1 MAIWLHCAALV
12 APPWLLGWSSYEPE
26 GVLVTCSWD
35 YTTRTL
41 SNRLY
46 YLYLLFFGFVLP
58 VSVLTFCYVAI
69 FRFIVRSSR
78 EMTRM
83 IMTSHVKSPFSTAI
97 TSFRKRRRQTDVRTA
112 MILLSLA
119 VLCYTAWTPY
129 AIVSLIGQFG
139 PVDEDGQFELSPMA
153 TSIPA
158 FLAKTAIVFDPLL
171 YGFSHPQFRSSV
183 RQILQHNSFAESSN
197 NGLVQRGVVAKK
209 GHPHGATTLMMV
221 TAGLRH
227 TATRQQLRS
236 QSLHTSSAAVSWA
249 KSVRNASSEHDSDT
263 HQSINEINNV
273 VYPSLNGSIPPTS
286 QSNETIHR
294 VCSHPKRGK
303 RFPRIFLIISSDWLF
318 SH

>member
-1 MAIWLHCAALV
+1 M

-58 VSVLTFCYVAI
+58 VSVLTYCYAAI

-78 EMTRM
+78 EMTRLVM
-83 IMTSHVKSPFSTAI
+83 ASHVKSPFSTTT

-119 VLCYTAWTPY
+119 VLCFTAWTPY

-139 PVDEDGQFELSPMA
+139 PVDDENGRFELSPMA

-171 YGFSHPQFRSSV
+171 YGFSHPQFRSSI
-183 RQILQHNSFAESSN
+183 RQILQQNSFMESSAN
-197 NGLVQRGVVAKK
+197 VRDQRPTTHHHKVNANGG
-209 GHPHGATTLMMV
+209 TTFMMV
-221 TAGLRH
+221 TTGLRRSIAPKH
-227 TATRQQLRS
+227 PQYRS
-236 QSLHTSSAAVSWA
+236 QSLGTSSAAVSWA
-249 KSVRNASSEHDSDT
+249 RNKSENESASIKEHHHPADDISSSSSSYHSGLSYPVETT
-263 HQSINEINNV
+263 HTAGADISI
-273 VYPSLNGSIPPTS
+273 
-286 QSNETIHR
+286 Q
-294 VCSHPKRGK
+294 PKRGT
-303 RFPRIFLIISSDWLF
+303 ILLIIRLED
-318 SH
+318 